1 MGAGVSRRQSLRSS
15 GLAMM
20 MLQCRPEIHVQTPKG
35 EGHCLFLIDYGTMIN
50 TVWVVHLFE
59 DGQVLHFDSSDIRV
73 MGNAMYG
80 IPNP

>member
-1 MGAGVSRRQSLRSS
+1 MGAGGSRWQSLWSS
-15 GLAMM
+15 GLAMI
-20 MLQCRPEIHVQTPKG
+20 LQCNPEIHVTTPKG